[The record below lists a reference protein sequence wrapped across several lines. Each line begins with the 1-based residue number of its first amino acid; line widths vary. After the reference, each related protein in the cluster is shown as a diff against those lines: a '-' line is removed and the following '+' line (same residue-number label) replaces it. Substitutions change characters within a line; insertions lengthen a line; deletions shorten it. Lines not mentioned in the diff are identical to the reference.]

1 MVVWDGKIHNLSQP
15 FRTMNHKG
23 LKSIFPPKYDH
34 PPKKLLSQVG
44 HSWLRKRQ
52 HQPPTKNQQ
61 IQGWINE
68 STRFSSLQ
76 RIPQPFKFICEII
89 GLGLRRCGGEGKTIP
104 IPSMFGIFTYIWLI
118 FMVNVGKYT
127 IHGSYGIV
135 NLEIIKCF
143 PVVFCVRNHRI
154 YVNLKLYDTT
164 RWAPKTSY
172 K

>member
-23 LKSIFPPKYDH
+23 LKSIFPPTYDH

-89 GLGLRRCGGEGKTIP
+89 GLGLRRCGGGGENHP
-104 IPSMFGIFTYIWLI
+104 H
-118 FMVNVGKYT
+118 T
-127 IHGSYGIV
+127 IHVWYIHLHLVDFYG
-135 NLEIIKCF
+135 KCTQ
-143 PVVFCVRNHRI
+143 I
-154 YVNLKLYDTT
+154 YHTWILWD
-164 RWAPKTSY
+164 REP
-172 K
+172 